1 MKSSDEEKGKFD
13 DLQEAY
19 NILYDELSYKI
30 QWEDVKLKKMIS
42 QNNSHIESLNA
53 KHHDMYDK
61 LKYLLSLK
69 KIVCSKRLG
78 NLTLKMITCLINF

>member
-30 QWEDVKLKKMIS
+30 QCEAVLK
-42 QNNSHIESLNA
+42 
-53 KHHDMYDK
+53 
-61 LKYLLSLK
+61 
-69 KIVCSKRLG
+69 R
-78 NLTLKMITCLINF
+78 